1 MKLIAEPFTLELRH
15 DIKDSELSLR
25 KNLNL
30 EWCDGVLFN
39 VTAIKNKPLV
49 EYDVIIWNEQE
60 KSILFIEYKN
70 TPKAYKNFKEHDA
83 NQKKD
88 IALNIARAFG
98 FLKFDFIV
106 VVNDLEEN
114 ADKVKGKAK
123 VISYK
128 ELNNYLHES
137 NSFESTLVELDYVNS
152 LLRKYDGQ
160 ENRVELEKELALKEL
175 KILKDKIEQVN
186 RK

>member
-15 DIKDSELSLR
+15 DIKDSELILR

-30 EWCDGVLFN
+30 EWCDGLLFN
-39 VTAIKNKPLV
+39 VTAIKNIPLV
-49 EYDVIIWNEQE
+49 EYDVIIWNEKE

-70 TPKAYKNFKEHDA
+70 TPKAYKNLKEKEA

-88 IALNIARAFG
+88 IAQNIARAFG
-98 FLKFDFIV
+98 FQKFNFIV
-106 VVNDLEEN
+106 VVNDLEEK
-114 ADKVKGKAK
+114 AQKPKGKAK

-137 NSFESTLVELDYVNS
+137 NSFESAFVELDYMDR
-152 LLRKYDGQ
+152 LLRKYERQ
-160 ENRVELEKELALKEL
+160 ENQVELEKELV
-175 KILKDKIEQVN
+175 LKDLEKLRTKIEQVN
-186 RK
+186 TK

>member
-1 MKLIAEPFTLELRH
+1 LKLIAEPFTLELRH

-39 VTAIKNKPLV
+39 VSAIKNIPLV
-49 EYDVIIWNEQE
+49 EYDVIIWNEKD

-70 TPKAYKNFKEHDA
+70 TPKAYTNFKEHDA

-98 FLKFDFIV
+98 FLKFNFII
-106 VVNDLEEN
+106 VVNDLEEKTE
-114 ADKVKGKAK
+114 KVKGKAK
-123 VISYK
+123 VISCK
-128 ELNNYLHES
+128 ELNKYLLEN
-137 NSFESTLVELDYVNS
+137 NSFESTLVELDYIDR
-152 LLRKYDGQ
+152 LLSKYDRQ
-160 ENRVELEKELALKEL
+160 ENRVELEKELVLKEL
-175 KILKDKIEQVN
+175 KILRDKIEQVN
-186 RK
+186 KK